1 MKHEQSR
8 VLASLVVGLA
18 LAGLPH
24 VFGADDPVVKPE
36 QAVESNGPA
45 PYRIMGGET
54 VKLIVPAAV
63 GESLVETIFDDG
75 LVSLPTGSTINV
87 RGKTLAEAQA
97 LINKRL
103 AEDSSLRQVSA
114 VLVVTQF
121 PPRKI
126 YINGDVKVPQAL
138 TVLPGTETSLTAV
151 LTAVGGAMPQADLSR
166 VNIVRTT
173 PEGKREATVVDATR
187 FGTPGNTDL
196 GPVLQAGDVVTVPRG
211 SVYVLAGEVT
221 KPGIVNRN
229 ELFLSPGE
237 SPRISRVLFA
247 SGGLRASANRRTLR
261 IIRRSKSGQQTI
273 IPVDL
278 EAAIQP
284 INPTYLAS
292 ADGATVDSKDSK
304 NVLDNDP
311 VLQDGDMIVAGG
323 TGGVIVLGKVRAP
336 GLYPITGGKLK
347 LSHAIAQA
355 GGFAEFAKTSGVTVT
370 HAGSHSSM
378 KVDVGSIIKDGQM
391 DRDVDL
397 EDGDVVFVG
406 GGVL

>member
-1 MKHEQSR
+1 MKHQQSR

-18 LAGLPH
+18 LTGLPH
-24 VFGADDPVVKPE
+24 AFGADDAPVK
-36 QAVESNGPA
+36 AESVPVSNDPA

-97 LINKRL
+97 LINKKL

-126 YINGDVKVPQAL
+126 YINGDVKLPQAL
-138 TVLPGTETSLTAV
+138 TLLPGAETSLAAV
-151 LTAVGGAMPQADLSR
+151 LTAVGGAMPQADLAR

-173 PEGKREATVVDATR
+173 ADGKREATVVDATR
-187 FGTPGNTDL
+187 FGTPGNSDL
-196 GPVLQAGDVVTVPRG
+196 GPVLMAGDVVTVPRG

-221 KPGIVNRN
+221 RPGVVNRN
-229 ELFLSPGE
+229 ELFLAPGE

-247 SGGLRASANRRTLR
+247 SGGLRAGANRRTLR
-261 IIRRSKSGQQTI
+261 IIRRNKSGQQTI

-284 INPTYLAS
+284 VNPTYLAS
-292 ADGATVDSKDSK
+292 ADGGAADAK
-304 NVLDNDP
+304 NVVDNDP

-336 GLYPITGGKLK
+336 GLYPITGGKLR

-355 GGFAEFAKTSGVTVT
+355 GGFAEFAKTSSVTVT
-370 HAGSHSSM
+370 HADSHSSV